1 MKVGIKSRSG
11 AVLFTAELPDDTP
24 RGLATRHALEK
35 AASVGAILRDADL
48 RGAILRGAYLG
59 GAILRDAD
67 LRGAILRGAYL
78 GGAILRDADLR
89 GADLRGAYLRGANL
103 RGAILRD
110 ADLGGAILRD
120 ADLGG
125 ANLDGE
131 KLTRAPVS
139 ILNLRW
145 DVLITEGYMRI
156 GCERHTHQEWND
168 FDEAAI
174 RAMDSDAFDF
184 WKQWRGP
191 LLKMCQQH
199 AEGK

>member
-1 MKVGIKSRSG
+1 MKVEIKSLIG

-35 AASVGAILRDADL
+35 AVSSDANLRDADL
-48 RGAILRGAYLG
+48 RGANLGCADLG
-59 GAILRDAD
+59 GAN
-67 LRGAILRGAYL
+67 L
-78 GGAILRDADLR
+78 GGADLGGADLR
-89 GADLRGAYLRGANL
+89 GADLGGAYLDGADLGGADLRGANL
-103 RGAILRD
+103 GG
-110 ADLGGAILRD
+110 ADLGGADLRG
-120 ADLGG
+120 ANLGG
-125 ANLDGE
+125 ADLDGE
-131 KLTRAPVS
+131 KLTRAPIS

-156 GCERHTHQEWND
+156 GCRRYTHQEWND

-174 RAMDSDAFDF
+174 RAMDSHAFDF

-191 LLKMCQQH
+191 LLMMCQKH

>member
-35 AASVGAILRDADL
+35 AASVGAN
-48 RGAILRGAYLG
+48 
-59 GAILRDAD
+59 LRDAD

>member
-1 MKVGIKSRSG
+1 MKVEIKSLIG

-35 AASVGAILRDADL
+35 AVSSDANLRDADL
-48 RGAILRGAYLG
+48 RGANLGCADLG
-59 GAILRDAD
+59 GAN
-67 LRGAILRGAYL
+67 L
-78 GGAILRDADLR
+78 GGADLGGADLR
-89 GADLRGAYLRGANL
+89 GADLGGAYLDGADLGGADLRGANL
-103 RGAILRD
+103 
-110 ADLGGAILRD
+110 GGAD
-120 ADLGG
+120 
-125 ANLDGE
+125 LDGE
-131 KLTRAPVS
+131 KLTRAPIS

-156 GCERHTHQEWND
+156 GCRRYTHQEWND

-174 RAMDSDAFDF
+174 RAMDSHAFDF

-191 LLKMCQQH
+191 LLMMCQKH